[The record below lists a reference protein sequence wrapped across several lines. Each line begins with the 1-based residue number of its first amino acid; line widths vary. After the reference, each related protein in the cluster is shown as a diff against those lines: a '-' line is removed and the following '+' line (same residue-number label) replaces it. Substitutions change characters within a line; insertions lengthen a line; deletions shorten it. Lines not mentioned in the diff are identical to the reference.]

1 MVRTLLALAALLM
14 LLLPQESTGQPPLS
28 CEDQLRTLRIYA
40 ETVANARTRHEVEA
54 AQALAGL
61 VKRVETLQAELARLK
76 QENEPGKK

>member
-14 LLLPQESTGQPPLS
+14 LLLPQESTGQPLS
-28 CEDQLRTLRIYA
+28 CEDQLRALRIYA